1 MIDSIWYRRLLTVSI
16 AFLAAGVLG
25 SCTTPE
31 SSSPPPAAEVSK
43 TMTTNQEYYEL
54 RLYRIP
60 GADKQK
66 IVSDYLEK
74 ALVPA
79 LNRMGIDRVGVFTL
93 KETPDDFSIF
103 VLVPYATLE
112 AFSQLNPKL
121 ASDSRYQEA
130 AANLFTLPK
139 DDPAYTRIESR
150 LMKAFAGMPV
160 LSTPDKA
167 AETRLLELRIYESH
181 NEDAALRKV
190 EMFNKGEAELMQKVK
205 LGPVFFGE
213 TLISNDVPNLTYMLS
228 ADDMES
234 HKQHF
239 KDFLEHPDWEQMKK
253 IERYKDTV
261 SNITS
266 QFLLPTSY
274 SQI

>member
-1 MIDSIWYRRLLTVSI
+1 MIDSIWCRQLLTVSI
-16 AFLAAGVLG
+16 AFLAPAVLG

-31 SSSPPPAAEVSK
+31 SSSPPAAAEVSE
-43 TMTTNQEYYEL
+43 TVTTNQEYYEL
-54 RLYRIP
+54 RVYRIP
-60 GADKQK
+60 SAAKQK

-93 KETPDDFSIF
+93 KDTPDDFSIF

-112 AFSQLNPKL
+112 AFSELNPKL
-121 ASDSRYQEA
+121 ASDDDYQET
-130 AANLFTLPK
+130 AANLFALSK
-139 DDPAYTRIESR
+139 DDPAYTRIDSR

-160 LSTPDKA
+160 LEAPSKA
-167 AETRLLELRIYESH
+167 AKTRILELRIYESH
-181 NEDAALRKV
+181 NQNAALRKV
-190 EMFNKGEAELMQKVK
+190 EMFNKGEAELMRKVK

-239 KDFLEHPDWEQMKK
+239 KDFLAHPDWEQMKK

-261 SNITS
+261 SKITS
-266 QFLLPTSY
+266 HFLLPTSY

>member
-1 MIDSIWYRRLLTVSI
+1 MIGSVWCKRILMGPIT
-16 AFLAAGVLG
+16 FLMLVGLISWLPVEEASAMA
-25 SCTTPE
+25 T
-31 SSSPPPAAEVSK
+31 
-43 TMTTNQEYYEL
+43 QEYYEL
-54 RLYRIP
+54 RVYRIP
-60 GADKQK
+60 SAAKQK

-93 KETPDDFSIF
+93 KDTPNDFSIF
-103 VLVPYATLE
+103 VLVPYATLD

-121 ASDSRYQEA
+121 ASDGRYQKA
-130 AANLFTLPK
+130 AASLFALSK
-139 DDPAYTRIESR
+139 DDPAYTRIYSR
-150 LMKAFAGMPV
+150 LMKAFTGMPV
-160 LSTPDKA
+160 LEMPSRSSK
-167 AETRLLELRIYESH
+167 TRLLELRIYESH

-190 EMFNKGEAELMQKVK
+190 EMFNKGETELMRKVQ

-213 TLISNDVPNLTYMLS
+213 TLISDDVPNLTYMLS
-228 ADDMES
+228 ADDMAS

-266 QFLLPTSY
+266 HFLLPTSY

>member
-1 MIDSIWYRRLLTVSI
+1 MTCSMLCRPLLIGSI
-16 AFLAAGVLG
+16 ALLVLASLG
-25 SCTTPE
+25 SWLPIEGAKAVTT
-31 SSSPPPAAEVSK
+31 
-43 TMTTNQEYYEL
+43 QEYYEL
-54 RLYRIP
+54 QVYRIP
-60 GADKQK
+60 SSAKQQ

-79 LNRMGIDRVGVFTL
+79 LNRMGVDRVGVFTL
-93 KETPDDFSIF
+93 KDNADDFSIF
-103 VLVPYATLE
+103 VLVPYATLD

-121 ASDSRYQEA
+121 ASDGRYQKA
-130 AANLFTLPK
+130 AASLFALPK
-139 DDPAYTRIESR
+139 DDPAHTRIESR
-150 LMKAFAGMPV
+150 LMKAFDVMPV
-160 LSTPDKA
+160 LKA
-167 AETRLLELRIYESH
+167 PSKASKTRILELRIYESH
-181 NEDAALRKV
+181 NRDAALRKV

-213 TLISNDVPNLTYMLS
+213 TLISDDVPNLTYMLS

-239 KDFLEHPDWEQMKK
+239 KDFLAHPDWEQMKK

-261 SNITS
+261 SKITS
-266 QFLLPTSY
+266 HFLIPTSY